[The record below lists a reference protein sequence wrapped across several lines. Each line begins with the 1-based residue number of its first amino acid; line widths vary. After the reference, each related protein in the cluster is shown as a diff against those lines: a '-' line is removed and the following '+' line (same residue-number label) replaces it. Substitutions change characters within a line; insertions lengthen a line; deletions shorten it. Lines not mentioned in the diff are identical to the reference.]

1 MGMTATEAADRCD
14 RCDRETFIFNRMMTD
29 FIDHYAPRD
38 HRAKAG
44 FAADI
49 TSLMRQSSL
58 HQAEIYERVIRA
70 ALGPMMPL
78 THSFPLTKEPP
89 NAAKQQLNEAGPGQQ
104 PGAPGSAG
112 SDVLGGKEVPE

>member
-1 MGMTATEAADRCD
+1 MSTNAELRDEHR
-14 RCDRETFIFNRMMTD
+14 RDRETVLFNRMMTD
-29 FIDHYAPRD
+29 FINHHGPRD
-38 HRAKAG
+38 MRDRAA

-49 TSLMRQSSL
+49 TSLMRQAML

-78 THSFPLTKEPP
+78 THMFPLTKDAP
-89 NAAKQQLNEAGPGQQ
+89 NAAKQQLDEAGPGQQ
-104 PGAPGSAG
+104 PGAPGSTG